1 MVVTR
6 MRAASALLAASL
18 LTGCGGD
25 SECENGPD
33 VWRELGASL
42 VLGTAIGGDGE
53 SLDSVELSRLRF
65 DGRPVDRRALVSAG
79 ESEGLVLVG
88 GRLTCRLPCALA
100 GTRGT
105 WQLRVTDPAAST
117 ARVMAQ
123 GRPRVSP
130 GGCRPTE
137 GEVPTIEVQ
146 LTPVAA
152 PSRS

>member
-1 MVVTR
+1 
-6 MRAASALLAASL
+6 MRAAGVLVAASL
-18 LTGCGGD
+18 LTGCGGA

-33 VWRELGASL
+33 VWRELGPSL
-42 VLGTAIGGDGE
+42 VLGSAVGGDGE
-53 SLDSVELSRLRF
+53 PVDSVELSRLRF
-65 DGRPVDRRALVSAG
+65 DNRPVDRKALVSAV

-105 WQLRVTDPAAST
+105 WQLRVTDLAASSV
-117 ARVMAQ
+117 RVVAQ

-146 LTPVAA
+146 LTQVAA

>member
-1 MVVTR
+1 
-6 MRAASALLAASL
+6 MRAAGVLVAASL
-18 LTGCGGD
+18 LTGCGGA

-33 VWRELGASL
+33 VWRELGPSL
-42 VLGTAIGGDGE
+42 VLGSAVGGDGE
-53 SLDSVELSRLRF
+53 PVDSVELSRLRF
-65 DGRPVDRRALVSAG
+65 DNRPVDRRALVSAV
-79 ESEGLVLVG
+79 ESDGLFLVG
-88 GRLTCRLPCALA
+88 GRLTCSLPCALA

-105 WQLRVTDPAAST
+105 WQFRVTDPAAST
-117 ARVMAQ
+117 VRVVAQ

-146 LTPVAA
+146 PTPVAA

>member
-1 MVVTR
+1 
-6 MRAASALLAASL
+6 MRAAGVLVAASL
-18 LTGCGGD
+18 LTGCGVG

-33 VWRELGASL
+33 LWRELGPSL
-42 VLGTAIGGDGE
+42 VLGSAIGGDGE
-53 SLDSVELSRLRF
+53 PLDSVGAVPPPLR
-65 DGRPVDRRALVSAG
+65 RPTRGPRALVSAV
-79 ESEGLVLVG
+79 ESDGLVLVG

-105 WQLRVTDPAAST
+105 WQFRVTDPAAGT
-117 ARVMAQ
+117 VRVVAQ

>member
-1 MVVTR
+1 
-6 MRAASALLAASL
+6 MRAAGVLLAASL
-18 LTGCGGD
+18 LTGCGGA

-33 VWRELGASL
+33 VWRELGPSL
-42 VLGTAIGGDGE
+42 VLDSAIGGDGE
-53 SLDSVELSRLRF
+53 PLASVELSRLRF
-65 DGRPVDRRALVSAG
+65 DDRPVDRRAVVSAV

-88 GRLTCRLPCALA
+88 DRLTCLLPCALA

-105 WQLRVTDPAAST
+105 WQFGVTDPAADT
-117 ARVMAQ
+117 ARVVAQ

>member
-1 MVVTR
+1 MVTR
-6 MRAASALLAASL
+6 MCAAGVLLAASL
-18 LTGCGGD
+18 LTGCGVG

-33 VWRELGASL
+33 LWRELGPSL
-42 VLGTAIGGDGE
+42 VLDSAIAGDGE
-53 SLDSVELSRLRF
+53 PLDTVELSRLRF
-65 DGRPVDRRALVSAG
+65 DGRPVDPRALVSAV

-105 WQLRVTDPAAST
+105 WQLRVTDPAAGT
-117 ARVMAQ
+117 VRVVAQ

-137 GEVPTIEVQ
+137 GEVPMIEVR